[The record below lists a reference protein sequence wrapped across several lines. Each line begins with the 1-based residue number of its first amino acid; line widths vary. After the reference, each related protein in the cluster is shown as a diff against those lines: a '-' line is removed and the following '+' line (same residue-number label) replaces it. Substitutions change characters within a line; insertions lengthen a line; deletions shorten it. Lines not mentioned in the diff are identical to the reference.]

1 MKVVVFG
8 ATGNTGREVLVQAL
22 GKGHEVSAFVR
33 NADALGGLRER
44 VRVIVGDTTADP
56 ERVEGAIQGQD
67 VVVSALGCRKSFQSG
82 DLIEKSMAA
91 ILPAMRR
98 GGVRRI
104 FVVSACGVG
113 ATHRQAPLLPRI
125 MYRLLLTDI
134 FADKAVGEAMLRA
147 SGFDWTILYPTL
159 LTDAPVGGRYRVG
172 ERLELSGMPT
182 IARADVAH
190 FIVAHLEGDAYLRR
204 GLVMSR

>member
-1 MKVVVFG
+1 MKLVVFG
-8 ATGNTGREVLVQAL
+8 ATGNTGREVVKQAL
-22 GKGHEVSAFVR
+22 AKGHEVSAFVR
-33 NADALGGLRER
+33 DADALGELRER
-44 VRVIVGDTTADP
+44 VHVVVGDTTADP
-56 ERVEGAIQGQD
+56 ARVEGAIQGQD
-67 VVVSALGCRKSFQSG
+67 VVVSALGRRKSFRSD

-91 ILPAMRR
+91 IVPAMRR
-98 GGVRRI
+98 SGVRRI

-125 MYRLLLTDI
+125 MFRLLLTDI

-159 LTDAPVGGRYRVG
+159 LTDAPLGGRYRVG
-172 ERLELSGMPT
+172 EQLELSGVPK

-190 FIVAHLEGDAYLRR
+190 FIVSHLEGDAYVRR
-204 GLVMSR
+204 GLVMSA

>member
-1 MKVVVFG
+1 MKLVVFG
-8 ATGNTGREVLVQAL
+8 ATGSTGREVVVQAL
-22 GKGHEVSAFVR
+22 AKGHEVSVFVR
-33 NADALGGLRER
+33 NADALGELRER
-44 VRVIVGDTTADP
+44 VRVVVGDTTADP
-56 ERVEGAIQGQD
+56 TRVEGAIQGQD
-67 VVVSALGCRKSFQSG
+67 VVVSALGVRKSFRSG

-91 ILPAMRR
+91 IVPAMRR
-98 GGVRRI
+98 AGVRRI

-113 ATHRQAPLLPRI
+113 ATRRQAPLLPRI

-172 ERLELSGMPT
+172 EHLELKGMPK

-190 FIVAHLEGDAYLRR
+190 FIVSHLEGDAYVRR
-204 GLVMSR
+204 GLVMSS